1 MCLKQKTYVNFTKIV
16 TNSVFLGFISV
27 TFPFILTDKYV
38 NFNKVFVLI
47 YKLISKNLY
56 QLLIKLRLKANLS
69 TMSSL
74 LNQQKSATNTESVR
88 QPTLALA
95 RDILLLEA
103 SEIDALAKR
112 LDDNF
117 TKAVNLILQC
127 QGRVVVSGMGKS
139 GHIGGKI
146 ASTFASTGT
155 PAFFMHP
162 AEASHGDLGMIIAG
176 DIVIAF
182 SNSGESDEILAI
194 VPPLKRLGAKIIA
207 ITGKDSSS
215 LAKAADIHLS
225 ASVSKEACPLGL
237 APTSST
243 TVALALGDALA
254 LCVLD
259 QREFTAE
266 DFARSHPGG
275 SLGRRLLIHVADLM
289 RTGSNIPQV
298 PMSASLSEG
307 LLEMSRKGLGLTA
320 IVDDQNMPIGIFT
333 DGDLRRAF
341 EQNVNVATS
350 SIADVMHANPQV
362 IHLDQLAIV
371 AVEMM
376 EKRKI
381 NALLVT
387 DNVGVLVGALNMHDL
402 LLAKVV

>member
-1 MCLKQKTYVNFTKIV
+1 
-16 TNSVFLGFISV
+16 
-27 TFPFILTDKYV
+27 
-38 NFNKVFVLI
+38 
-47 YKLISKNLY
+47 
-56 QLLIKLRLKANLS
+56 
-69 TMSSL
+69 MSSPL
-74 LNQQKSATNTESVR
+74 SQKKPATNMR
-88 QPTLALA
+88 AIQQPTLALA

-117 TKAVNLILQC
+117 TRAVNLILQC

-162 AEASHGDLGMIIAG
+162 AEASHGDLGMITTG
-176 DIVIAF
+176 DIVIAL

-259 QREFTAE
+259 QRDFTAE

-275 SLGRRLLIHVADLM
+275 SLGRRLLIHVIDLM
-289 RTGSNIPQV
+289 RIGDNIPQV
-298 PMSASLSEG
+298 LADASLSEG
-307 LLEMSRKGLGLTA
+307 LLEMSQKGLGLTA
-320 IVDDQNMPIGIFT
+320 VVDASNKPIGIFT

-341 EQNVNVATS
+341 EQNITVAS
-350 SIADVMHANPQV
+350 ASIVDVMHHNPLT
-362 IHLDQLAIV
+362 IHQDQLAIV
-371 AVEMM
+371 AVELM
-376 EKRKI
+376 EQHKI

-387 DNVGVLVGALNMHDL
+387 NEAGILVGALNMHDL

>member
-1 MCLKQKTYVNFTKIV
+1 
-16 TNSVFLGFISV
+16 
-27 TFPFILTDKYV
+27 
-38 NFNKVFVLI
+38 
-47 YKLISKNLY
+47 
-56 QLLIKLRLKANLS
+56 
-69 TMSSL
+69 MSSPI
-74 LNQQKSATNTESVR
+74 KSSKQVSPK
-88 QPTLALA
+88 QPTLLLA

-103 SEIDALAKR
+103 NEINALASR
-112 LDDNF
+112 LNGQF
-117 TKAVNLILQC
+117 TDAVAMILQC
-127 QGRVVVSGMGKS
+127 KGRVVVSGMGKS

-146 ASTFASTGT
+146 ASTLASTGT

-162 AEASHGDLGMIIAG
+162 AEASHGDLGMITAG
-176 DIVIAF
+176 DIVIAL

-194 VPPLKRLGAKIIA
+194 VTPLKRLGASIIA
-207 ITGKDSSS
+207 ITGNDNST

-225 ASVSKEACPLGL
+225 AHVEKEACPLGL

-259 QREFTAE
+259 QRDFTAE

-275 SLGRRLLIHVADLM
+275 SLGRRLLIHVNDLM
-289 RTGSNIPQV
+289 RTGEAIPQV
-298 PMSASLSEG
+298 LAQATLQQG

-320 IVDDQNMPIGIFT
+320 IVDANNIPIGIFT

-341 EQNVNVATS
+341 EQNVNVATAL
-350 SIADVMHANPQV
+350 ITDVMHANPLT
-362 IHLDQLAIV
+362 IHQNQLAIE
-371 AVEMM
+371 AVEVM
-376 EKRKI
+376 EQRKI

-387 DNVGVLVGALNMHDL
+387 NDAGILVGALNMHDL

>member
-1 MCLKQKTYVNFTKIV
+1 
-16 TNSVFLGFISV
+16 
-27 TFPFILTDKYV
+27 
-38 NFNKVFVLI
+38 
-47 YKLISKNLY
+47 
-56 QLLIKLRLKANLS
+56 
-69 TMSSL
+69 MSSQVNNPHL
-74 LNQQKSATNTESVR
+74 AGTLQPGSNT
-88 QPTLALA
+88 TLDLA
-95 RDILLLEA
+95 RDILQLEA
-103 SEIDALAKR
+103 REIDALALR
-112 LDDNF
+112 LDEHF
-117 TKAVNLILQC
+117 TAAVSLILKC

-146 ASTFASTGT
+146 ASTLASTGT

-162 AEASHGDLGMIIAG
+162 AEASHGDLGMITAG
-176 DIVIAF
+176 DIVIAL

-194 VPPLKRLGAKIIA
+194 VPPLKRLGASIIA
-207 ITGKDSSS
+207 ITGNDNST
-215 LAKAADIHLS
+215 LAQAADIHLS
-225 ASVSKEACPLGL
+225 AHVSKEACPLGL

-275 SLGRRLLIHVADLM
+275 SLGRRLLVHVSDLM
-289 RTGSNIPQV
+289 RSGDKIPKLLADAPLTQ
-298 PMSASLSEG
+298 G

-320 IVDDQNMPIGIFT
+320 IVDANDMPIGIFT

-341 EQNVNVATS
+341 EKNVNVSNAR
-350 SIADVMHANPQV
+350 IADVMHPNPYTINQE
-362 IHLDQLAIV
+362 QLAIV
-371 AVEMM
+371 AVEIM
-376 EKRKI
+376 EQHKI

-387 DNVGVLVGALNMHDL
+387 NDAGTLVGALNMHDL

>member
-1 MCLKQKTYVNFTKIV
+1 MPLSNNNIRPDQLRETPQAMDHSTNQALVQNKT
-16 TNSVFLGFISV
+16 L
-27 TFPFILTDKYV
+27 
-38 NFNKVFVLI
+38 
-47 YKLISKNLY
+47 NLA
-56 QLLIKLRLKANLS
+56 K
-69 TMSSL
+69 
-74 LNQQKSATNTESVR
+74 E
-88 QPTLALA
+88 
-95 RDILLLEA
+95 ILLLEA
-103 SEIDALAKR
+103 REVELLAER

-117 TKAVNLILQC
+117 TAAVACILQC
-127 QGRVVVSGMGKS
+127 KGRVVVSGMGKS

-162 AEASHGDLGMIIAG
+162 AEASHGDLGMITAG
-176 DIVIAF
+176 DVVIAL

-207 ITGKDSSS
+207 ITGNDAST
-215 LAKAADIHLS
+215 LAQAADIHLS
-225 ASVSKEACPLGL
+225 AHVAKEACPLGL

-259 QREFTAE
+259 LRDFTAE

-275 SLGRRLLIHVADLM
+275 SLGRRLLVRVSDVMRAGADV
-289 RTGSNIPQV
+289 PQV
-298 PMSASLSEG
+298 PISATLAEG

-320 IVDDQNMPIGIFT
+320 VVDAHGKPLGIFT

-341 EQNVNVATS
+341 EQNIN
-350 SIADVMHANPQV
+350 IANAAIKDVMHQNPKT
-362 IHLDQLAIV
+362 IDSDELAMV

-376 EKRKI
+376 EQCKV
-381 NALLVT
+381 NGLLVV
-387 DNVGVLVGALNMHDL
+387 NNAGVLVGALNMHDL

>member
-1 MCLKQKTYVNFTKIV
+1 MDQATQAST
-16 TNSVFLGFISV
+16 
-27 TFPFILTDKYV
+27 
-38 NFNKVFVLI
+38 
-47 YKLISKNLY
+47 
-56 QLLIKLRLKANLS
+56 LS
-69 TMSSL
+69 
-74 LNQQKSATNTESVR
+74 
-88 QPTLALA
+88 LA
-95 RDILLLEA
+95 REVLSLEA
-103 SEIDALAKR
+103 SEIDALSKR
-112 LDDNF
+112 LDGNF
-117 TKAVNLILQC
+117 LEAVELILNC

-146 ASTFASTGT
+146 ASTLASTGT

-162 AEASHGDLGMIIAG
+162 AEASHGDLGMITEG
-176 DIVIAF
+176 DIVIAL

-194 VPPLKRLGAKIIA
+194 ITPLKRLGAKIIA
-207 ITGKDSSS
+207 ITGKDSST

-225 ASVSKEACPLGL
+225 ASVSREACPLGL

-259 QREFTAE
+259 RRDFTAE

-275 SLGRRLLIHVADLM
+275 SLGRRLLVHVNDLM
-289 RTGSNIPQV
+289 RTGEQIPKV
-298 PMSASLSEG
+298 EASTPLSQG

-320 IVDDQNMPIGIFT
+320 IVDSDNKPIGIFT

-341 EQNVNVATS
+341 EQQVNVAS
-350 SIADVMHANPQV
+350 ASMQDVMHKDPLT
-362 IHLDQLAIV
+362 IHESKLAIE
-371 AVEMM
+371 AVEIM
-376 EKRKI
+376 EQRKI

-387 DNVGVLVGALNMHDL
+387 NDSGFLIGALNMHDL